1 MSSKQREVKPQ
12 HLTISDIEQMSI
24 HELAELLGNIVLVLR
39 RLPDVQMIDM
49 ERRIEGVDKEEV

>member
-49 ERRIEGVDKEEV
+49 ERRIEEVDKEEV